1 MQRHKTRAQQD
12 PEHEQPEDEPGEG
25 EQPAEQPEPAK
36 EDVHEEVPP
45 PTDED
50 PLANP
55 VHKEGLSVLGTPKKP
70 APAGTKAESD

>member
-12 PEHEQPEDEPGEG
+12 PEHEQPEEETEEP
-25 EQPAEQPEPAK
+25 EQPAPTEEPK
-36 EDVHEEVPP
+36 EDVHEEAPP

-55 VHKEGLSVLGTPKKP
+55 AHKEGLSTLGTPKKP
-70 APAGTKAESD
+70 AAPGTKAESD